1 MPDYE
6 DMILARQEMLEIYED
21 DPDSSLCPYNKCW
34 WDDIPDEEFDELTED
49 DLLYLDDYENGVVL
63 A

>member
-1 MPDYE
+1 MIDYE
-6 DMILARQEMLEIYED
+6 DLILQRQEMYDIFED
-21 DPDSSLCPYNKCW
+21 DPDYFNE
-34 WDDIPDEEFDELTED
+34 ITED